1 MTGVS
6 PALLSDARTLAAYA
20 IFIGSYVV
28 FALGKFPRM
37 KIDRPGAAIIGGV
50 LMVAFRIVGAPEALA
65 SIDFATIVLLFS
77 MMLLVANLRLAGFF
91 DWITEWLIERLHP
104 HHLMPTVIFTTGL
117 LSAFLVNDIVCLV
130 MTPFVV
136 HMTRRLRLPPIPYVV
151 AVATA
156 SNTGSVATITGNPQ
170 NMLIGS
176 LAGIPYVEFIARLG
190 PVALVGLC
198 LNWAVLHRIGL
209 RGAIDDVEVAE
220 ALAAPEFQRPPLRKK
235 PVVVLTLVLVGFL
248 SGTPAALVAA
258 VGAALLLITRTVDP
272 RNVYD
277 EVDWGLL
284 VFFIGLF
291 VIVGGAER
299 AGLTATLLRPIE
311 SWSLHRI
318 PIFVSVTALLSN
330 VVSNVPAVMLLR
342 TVVSSLPDPRA
353 GWLALAM
360 SSTLAGNLTI
370 TGSVANIIVVER
382 AAAEGLHVGFHE
394 YFRIGL
400 PVTIATLLFGS
411 VWLWLVN

>member
-1 MTGVS
+1 MPAVS
-6 PALLSDARTLAAYA
+6 PALLSDARTVAAYA

-91 DWITEWLIERLHP
+91 DWIAEWLIERLHP

-136 HMTRRLRLPPIPYVV
+136 HMTRRLGVPPIPYVV

-156 SNTGSVATITGNPQ
+156 SNIGSVATVTGNPQ

-176 LAGIPYVEFIARLG
+176 LSGLPYVEFIAHLG

-209 RGAIDDVEVAE
+209 RGAVDKVEVAA
-220 ALAAPEFQRPPLRKK
+220 ALSAPEFQRPVLRKK
-235 PVVVLTLVLVGFL
+235 PVVILTLVLVGFL
-248 SGTPAALVAA
+248 AGTPPALVAA
-258 VGAALLLITRTVDP
+258 VGAALLLITQTVEP
-272 RNVYD
+272 RKVYD

-291 VIVGGAER
+291 VIVAGAER

-311 SWSLHRI
+311 SWNLHRI

-342 TVVSSLPDPRA
+342 TIVPGFPDPHA
-353 GWLALAM
+353 GWLTLAM

-382 AAAEGLHVGFHE
+382 AAGEGVHVGFE
-394 YFRIGL
+394 DYLRIGI
-400 PVTIATLLFGS
+400 PVTISTLLFGS
-411 VWLWLVN
+411 VWLWLVK